1 MYSFILKVLK
11 IRPKEIFTLGVTCLQ
26 AIFIG
31 VYLASFDIGSH
42 AIFLDTF
49 QTDQIPLAFVI
60 SGIFG
65 VLLMSVY
72 TFFSSRVPF
81 RTFATF
87 NYLAISIITILLFY
101 YAEFGDLINL
111 DLFGYPLMLPF
122 TLMFPVNIIVLLT
135 FWYSMNN
142 IYIADQSKRLLPYIQ
157 LSHIG
162 GIVLGSWGIIL
173 FLFKSW
179 NLELIILGSAVSILV
194 AFILQ
199 LVINPVHK
207 YSKIFLH
214 RAKKINPIRSKFFEL
229 FYTKYTF
236 YLILFVFISALAGMI
251 IHFDFIDMTRE
262 SYPSIIGFAKFMGL
276 FVGTVFIFIYGVDRF
291 LIRKILYSY
300 DSPYSIILIPAG
312 MAILTV
318 VTLVTYLFVGGITA
332 IFRFSYIFLL
342 VAIIKAGYETFK
354 NTIELPSLRVLF
366 QTLDIRFQR
375 SIVPRTE
382 GTFRLFS
389 MIFAG
394 FIIIGLIQLIIFLRQ
409 QLPDSELLAERPR
422 QIFYIFILISLI
434 ILSLVWLIVSIKLIK
449 SYQSALRSNIKKIRM
464 IVKAKEH
471 DLSSVDK
478 HFHEMLNSDI
488 PGKVISVLAISENT
502 EPLSFENHLIDLL
515 NVPSPEIRT
524 YILWKINRLSVFN
537 ALNGLKEIK
546 INGDDTS
553 SLNLKN
559 NTIEIFE
566 KKQRLAK
573 TVSSVETLA
582 NSKKINDRIL
592 ACEIIACSGGIED
605 SGTLLINLARD
616 FEPDVKSAAI
626 KAMTRLSNPEHT
638 HILIGYL
645 SSPVYYPYAFEAL
658 IKIGNEAI
666 NQLEQ
671 VFLLPDADNT
681 LLSRIVKIYGK
692 IGGPIAHDML
702 INKLENQNRI
712 IARQAIIS
720 LRESGFQAT
729 PNNINRILNAIVRIL
744 NIMSWN
750 LSALQGI
757 GVSNKLPLLENTLN
771 AELADNYR
779 VLFHLLS
786 LAYNSTAIANI
797 RNLIIDGNDRDIGYG
812 IEMLDQIV
820 NEEIKQV
827 LFPVLENLSMRERV
841 KQLKYFFPA
850 ENIIT
855 NELISEVISRDYN
868 AISMYAKACAIFS
881 WDKLKY
887 PVVDQVL
894 VSNLFHPSKLIRE
907 SAAYIIN
914 KIDKNY
920 LNDVYPR
927 IDPSIVNEIKT
938 SIEHSKSNPLYL
950 IFNCIQFMRQCPKL
964 KNIPEYVL
972 LDFAAY
978 LELHKFD
985 NEKEIV
991 IDPDDKV
998 YSLLI
1003 VVDGY
1008 VEISAEGYDNIT
1020 FKKYSLIYTSAL
1032 ANTTSCQLI
1041 AKADKDT
1048 QFYSMD
1054 RDSLNMMI
1062 FDYADIKSSVL
1073 DCIAEI

>member
-1 MYSFILKVLK
+1 MYNFILKVLK
-11 IRPKEIFTLGVTCLQ
+11 IKPKEVFTLGIICLQ

-31 VYLASFDIGSH
+31 FYLASFDISSH
-42 AIFLDTF
+42 ALFLDTF
-49 QTDQIPLAFVI
+49 ETDQIPFAFI
-60 SGIFG
+60 LSGLFG
-65 VLLMSVY
+65 IVLMSIY
-72 TFFSSRVPF
+72 TFFFSRVSF
-81 RTFATF
+81 RSFAVF
-87 NYLAISIITILLFY
+87 NYLIIGIITILLFY
-101 YAEFGDLINL
+101 YAEFRDLVNL
-111 DLFGYPLMLPF
+111 NLFGYPLMLPF
-122 TLMFPVNIIVLLT
+122 TLMFPINIIVLLT
-135 FWYSMNN
+135 FWHSINN
-142 IYIADQSKRLLPYIQ
+142 IYIGDQSRRLLQYIQ

-179 NLELIILGSAVSILV
+179 NLELIILGSAISILF
-194 AFILQ
+194 AFFLQ
-199 LVINPVHK
+199 LIINPIHK
-207 YSKIFLH
+207 YSRLFLH
-214 RAKKINPIRSKFFEL
+214 RTKKAKPIRSKLYEI

-236 YLILFVFISALAGMI
+236 ILVLFIFISALAGMV
-251 IHFDFIDMTRE
+251 IHYEFIDMTRE
-262 SYPSIIGFAKFMGL
+262 SYPSIIGFSKFLGL
-276 FVGTVFIFIYGVDRF
+276 YVGTVFIFIYGVNRF
-291 LIRKILYSY
+291 IIRKILYTY
-300 DSPYSIILIPAG
+300 DSPYSIILIPFG
-312 MAILTV
+312 MVILT
-318 VTLVTYLFVGGITA
+318 TITILTFLFVGKTIA

-342 VAIIKAGYETFK
+342 IAAVKAGYETFK
-354 NTIELPSLRVLF
+354 NTIELPSLKVLF
-366 QTLDIRFQR
+366 QTLDIRFNR

-394 FIIIGLIQLIIFLRQ
+394 FVIIGLLQLIGFLQ
-409 QLPDSELLAERPR
+409 HHLPGSELLAEKPKHL
-422 QIFYIFILISLI
+422 FYIFVLCALLILF
-434 ILSLVWLIVSIKLIK
+434 LVWIIIAIKLVK
-449 SYQSALRSNIKKIRM
+449 AYQSALKNNIKKIRT

-478 HFHEMLNSDI
+478 HFHELLNSDV
-488 PGKVISVLAISENT
+488 PGKVISVLTISAYT

-515 NVPSPEIRT
+515 NIPSPEIRK
-524 YILWKINRLSVFN
+524 YILWKINKLSIFKT
-537 ALNGLKEIK
+537 LPGLKEIS
-546 INGDDTS
+546 INDDDTP
-553 SLNLKN
+553 SLNLRN

-566 KKQRLAK
+566 KKQRLANSA
-573 TVSSVETLA
+573 SSVENLA
-582 NSKKINDRIL
+582 NSKKISDRIL
-592 ACEIIACSGGIED
+592 ACEIIGISGGAKD
-605 SGTLLINLARD
+605 SGSILVNLVRD
-616 FEPDVKSAAI
+616 FEPEVKFAAI
-626 KAMTRLSNPEHT
+626 KAMTRLSKPEHT

-645 SSPVYYPYAFEAL
+645 SSPVYYTYAFEAL

-671 VFLLPDADNT
+671 IFLLPDADNT

-692 IGGPIAHDML
+692 IGGPIAHDIL
-702 INKLENQNRI
+702 INKLESQNRI

-729 PNNINRILNAIVRIL
+729 PNNINRILNVIVRIL

-750 LSALQGI
+750 LTALQSIGI
-757 GVSNKLPLLENTLN
+757 SHKLSLLEYALT

-797 RNLIIDGNDRDIGYG
+797 RNLIRNGNDRDISYA

-850 ENIIT
+850 EVVIT
-855 NELISEVISRDYN
+855 DELISEVISRDYN
-868 AISMYAKACAIFS
+868 AISLYAKACAIFG
-881 WDKLKY
+881 WEHLKH
-887 PVVDQVL
+887 PVIDQVL
-894 VSNLFHPSKLIRE
+894 VSNLFHPTKLIRE
-907 SAAYIIN
+907 SAAYIID

-927 IDPSIVNEIKT
+927 IEPGIANELKT
-938 SIEHSKSNPLYL
+938 SIEHAKNNPLYL
-950 IFNCIQFMRQCPKL
+950 IFNRIQFMRQCPKL

-985 NEKEIV
+985 KEKEIT
-991 IDPDDKV
+991 IGLNDKG

-1003 VVDGY
+1003 VIKGTI
-1008 VEISAEGYDNIT
+1008 EIIAEGFDNII
-1020 FKKYSLIYTSAL
+1020 FEEFSLIYTNAL
-1032 ANTTSCQLI
+1032 VNAANCELI
-1041 AKADKDT
+1041 AKANKDT
-1048 QFYSMD
+1048 QFYSID
-1054 RDSLNMMI
+1054 NESLNMMI
-1062 FDYADIKSSVL
+1062 FDYADIKSSIL